1 MVREVTAAT
10 PGVMGLAS
18 STGINIDL
26 IVRVLGSGGA
36 ITVLKKIGNDTQAV
50 QNKINNT
57 TNQLGEQ
64 ISITQNKLP
73 KFQMQWLSMM
83 FMGMQIQRTFGSFFQ
98 DAIKSIDKIEG
109 YTGAWH
115 KSTMKL
121 NAAWE
126 YFKFVFLD
134 TLAQSPLFQYIVDLV
149 VRLIDYVS
157 ENEWLMN
164 LTIFG
169 TILMWIAGWLLFN
182 LSMLMLFSLSL
193 KMFDFTK
200 FGAFATQI
208 LPGVASG
215 LLLIAIVL
223 AILFVDIDNTKA
235 AVNDFGMAFEAMVD
249 GKSEAAYL
257 AFSSAFA
264 RIALNALTL
273 GAIMFS
279 VIAGVLAEV
288 GKLLNGG
295 QGAGFTETYDSSMA
309 KFNEWKSNRE
319 SLIEVDEM
327 YVGALLGKVD
337 ETTTATEETE
347 KSVDNLAISI
357 EKNMKSSTKA
367 VSKYNDELREAI
379 RLQDS
384 LGGNIGAD
392 RTP

>member
-1 MVREVTAAT
+1 
-10 PGVMGLAS
+10 
-18 STGINIDL
+18 
-26 IVRVLGSGGA
+26 
-36 ITVLKKIGNDTQAV
+36 
-50 QNKINNT
+50 
-57 TNQLGEQ
+57 
-64 ISITQNKLP
+64 
-73 KFQMQWLSMM
+73 
-83 FMGMQIQRTFGSFFQ
+83 
-98 DAIKSIDKIEG
+98 
-109 YTGAWH
+109 
-115 KSTMKL
+115 MKL

-149 VRLIDYVS
+149 VRLIDYIS

-200 FGAFATQI
+200 FDAFRTQI
-208 LPGVASG
+208 LPGVAGG

-223 AILFVDIDNTKA
+223 AILFVDIDNTKD
-235 AVNDFGMAFEAMVD
+235 AVNDLGMAFEAMAE
-249 GKSEAAYL
+249 GKGEAMYL

-273 GAIMFS
+273 GAIIMS
-279 VIAGVLAEV
+279 VRAGLLAEV

-295 QGAGFTETYDSSMA
+295 QGAGFTETYDSSMG

-319 SLIEVDEM
+319 SLIEVDEK

-337 ETTTATEETE
+337 ETTTATGETE

-357 EKNMKSSTKA
+357 EKNMKISTKA
-367 VSKYNDELREAI
+367 LSKYNDELRETI

-384 LGGNIGAD
+384 LGGSFGAD